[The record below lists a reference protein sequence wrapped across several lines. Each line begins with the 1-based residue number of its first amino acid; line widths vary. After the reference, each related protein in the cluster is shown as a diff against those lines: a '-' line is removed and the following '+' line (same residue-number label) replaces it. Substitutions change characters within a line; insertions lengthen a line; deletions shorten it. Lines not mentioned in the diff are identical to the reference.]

1 MIRRVSPVFVIT
13 TVAGTVTL
21 SGTCGT
27 SAGDGGP
34 ATLARVTPTGV
45 AGNGD
50 GGFWVSDTGS
60 FSVRFVSSTNGFI
73 SLYAGTGFAASG
85 SGTGYS
91 GQGGPGHLA
100 RLNGPS
106 GVTMDGSGNIV
117 ISDSGTQRVRV
128 LLPNGTMSATA
139 LAGTG
144 TGGFL
149 GTGGAATSAQ
159 VNSPQNTV
167 FDASGSALIVD
178 ASNRRILRVSG
189 GIVMAVAGNRS
200 SGYAGDF
207 GPATG
212 AMLSSPATV
221 ALSSDGSF
229 FIVDLQTHSVRQVF
243 VNSTI
248 ITIVGNGTAGL
259 WNEFGLG
266 KATGLSSPS
275 GILGDNAGG
284 VIIAD
289 MQNRCVRRYFASNA
303 SLVTVVGKVIR
314 VACEWYAHASLVCL
328 PCAAPTFGL
337 QCGANGFSGDGFSA
351 TSPTAR
357 IGNPRGL
364 CNDGFGAGGFYV
376 GDSFYNNIRWVMSNG
391 TIITVAGGFGL
402 CFSGYRHG

>member
-1 MIRRVSPVFVIT
+1 MIRRVSPAFVIT

-34 ATLARVTPTGV
+34 ATLASLTPTGV
-45 AGNGD
+45 AGKGD

-60 FSVRFVSSTNGFI
+60 FSVRFVSSTFNGLI

-128 LLPNGTMSATA
+128 LLPNGTMSVTT
-139 LAGTG
+139 LVGTG
-144 TGGFL
+144 TGGFV

-167 FDASGSALIVD
+167 FDAAGSALIVD

-189 GIVMAVAGNRS
+189 GIVTAVAGNRS
-200 SGYAGDF
+200 SGYSGDF
-207 GPATG
+207 GPATA
-212 AMLSSPATV
+212 AMLSTPATV

-229 FIVDLQTHSVRQVF
+229 FIVDSQTHSVRQVF

-248 ITIVGNGTAGL
+248 VTIVGNGTAGL

-266 KATGLSSPS
+266 TATGLSSPS

-284 VIIAD
+284 VMIAD
-289 MQNRCVRRYFASNA
+289 MQNRCVRRYFASNS
-303 SLVTVVGKVIR
+303 SLVTVVGKVISSC
-314 VACEWYAHASLVCL
+314 V
-328 PCAAPTFGL
+328 
-337 QCGANGFSGDGFSA
+337 
-351 TSPTAR
+351 
-357 IGNPRGL
+357 
-364 CNDGFGAGGFYV
+364 
-376 GDSFYNNIRWVMSNG
+376 
-391 TIITVAGGFGL
+391 
-402 CFSGYRHG
+402 